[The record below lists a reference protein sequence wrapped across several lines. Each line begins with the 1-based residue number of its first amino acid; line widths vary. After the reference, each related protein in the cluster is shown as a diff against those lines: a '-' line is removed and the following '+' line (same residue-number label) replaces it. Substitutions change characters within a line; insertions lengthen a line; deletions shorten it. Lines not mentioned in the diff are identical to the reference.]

1 MLTATKAIPDVTKIE
16 SFNGNNFRRWQ
27 TKLLLVLDIA
37 KVDFVLTKP
46 KPVQGDK
53 NYETELPLWENAN
66 KICKSIILNAL
77 SNELFDIYCTFK
89 LTNEIWDALV
99 TKCII
104 KDVDIKKYAIDN
116 FLNFQMINDKDVYSQ
131 IHFHLIVLELNN
143 EGMKLPEPFVIDSLI
158 EKLLES

>member
-1 MLTATKAIPDVTKIE
+1 MLIATKAIPDVTKIE
-16 SFNGNNFRRWQ
+16 SLNRNNLKCWQ
-27 TKLLLVLDIA
+27 TKLLLILDIA

-89 LTNEIWDALV
+89 SAIEIWDALF
-99 TKCII
+99 TKYII
-104 KDVDIKKYAIDN
+104 EDVDIKKMP
-116 FLNFQMINDKDVYSQ
+116 L
-131 IHFHLIVLELNN
+131 VL
-143 EGMKLPEPFVIDSLI
+143 S
-158 EKLLES
+158 